1 MAVKT
6 HTLYSLPSVQTMIE
20 NRRRKFI
27 GNLVNDEILTVV
39 HSVMTFNMCF
49 SCVLI
54 LVFFRP
60 PPLHSNSNSIQLA
73 WVRVGIGYEMVWVRV
88 GMVRLG

>member
-6 HTLYSLPSVQTMIE
+6 RTLYSLPSVQTMIE

-54 LVFFRP
+54 VFFRP
-60 PPLHSNSNSIQLA
+60 PSPQNMTIHGSLA
-73 WVRVGIGYEMVWVRV
+73 HLEIGIDTTDNM
-88 GMVRLG
+88 L

>member
-6 HTLYSLPSVQTMIE
+6 RTLIE
-20 NRRRKFI
+20 IRRRKII
-27 GNLVNDEILTVV
+27 GNLNFVNDEILTVV

-60 PPLHSNSNSIQLA
+60 PPQKK
-73 WVRVGIGYEMVWVRV
+73 
-88 GMVRLG
+88 

>member
-1 MAVKT
+1 
-6 HTLYSLPSVQTMIE
+6 MIE

-27 GNLVNDEILTVV
+27 GNLVNDEILIVV

-49 SCVLI
+49 ICVLI

-60 PPLHSNSNSIQLA
+60 PPKKNDHGSPAPSGDI
-73 WVRVGIGYEMVWVRV
+73 GIDATDNM
-88 GMVRLG
+88 L

>member
-1 MAVKT
+1 
-6 HTLYSLPSVQTMIE
+6 MIE

-27 GNLVNDEILTVV
+27 GNLVNDGILSVV

-54 LVFFRP
+54 LVFFFVP
-60 PPLHSNSNSIQLA
+60 PPPKKMTMAHLRHLEI
-73 WVRVGIGYEMVWVRV
+73 GIDATDNM
-88 GMVRLG
+88 L